1 MLAKLPP
8 ILDPNLL
15 MGFDA
20 NDDAAVYRL
29 DAQTAA
35 VLTADFITP
44 LLDDPYEFGRVAAA
58 NAVSDIY
65 AMGARP
71 LVALNLLALS
81 PELGSTVV
89 DGCGDGGA
97 SAVVDGY
104 GNGESRTVAAE
115 ILRGGFDAIAQ
126 AGAVIAG
133 GHTIEDDEP
142 KYGLAVFGT
151 VHPDKIVANRGALPG
166 DLLFYTKN
174 LGIGIMM
181 SAMRIGLES
190 RASAAATVEQM
201 MELNANAAEAML
213 AAEAHAATDV
223 TGFGMVGHLHEMLLA
238 SGVCA
243 KLDCAALP
251 LFDRVLGHSA
261 AMCRPGKSFDL
272 QRWSEPFLHRAP
284 SNAESAG
291 AAAEGTAHNSPAN
304 DDAYLGI
311 LCDPQTSGGLLV
323 AVAPDKAAL
332 FVEKFEALAGR
343 RPTQIGKVN
352 HGEPG
357 HIYL

>member
-1 MLAKLPP
+1 MLAGLPP
-8 ILDPNLL
+8 VVDSRLL
-15 MGFDA
+15 MGFDT
-20 NDDAAVYRL
+20 NDDAAVYLL

-81 PELGSTVV
+81 PELGSAVV
-89 DGCGDGGA
+89 GDGDNAGTGTATYNLSSGA
-97 SAVVDGY
+97 DVSAGDT
-104 GNGESRTVAAE
+104 NHAKRTVAAE
-115 ILRGGFDAIAQ
+115 ILRGGYDAVAQ

-166 DLLFYTKN
+166 DMLFYTKN

-181 SAMRIGLES
+181 SAMKIGLES
-190 RASAAATVEQM
+190 RASAAAVIEQM
-201 MELNANAAEAML
+201 MELNAHASEAML
-213 AAEAHAATDV
+213 AAGAHAATDV
-223 TGFGMVGHLHEMLLA
+223 TGFGLVGHLHEMLLA

-243 KLDCAALP
+243 NLDCAALP
-251 LFDRVLGHSA
+251 LFDRVLEHSA

-272 QRWSEPFLHRAP
+272 QRWSEAFVHHEPELI
-284 SNAESAG
+284 
-291 AAAEGTAHNSPAN
+291 NS
-304 DDAYLGI
+304 YLGI
-311 LCDPQTSGGLLV
+311 LCDPQTSGGMLV
-323 AVAPDKAAL
+323 AIAPDKAGL
-332 FVEKFEALAGR
+332 FVEKFESLSGR
-343 RPTQIGKVN
+343 RPALIGSVQPN
-352 HGEPG
+352 NPG
-357 HIYL
+357 HIYI